1 MQYVYNPYDDPYST
15 MMYAT
20 YTASSPTVPTY
31 SLQQT
36 LLSLSDQ
43 QSRIHAQREALAA
56 EERRLRHLR
65 SATLK
70 RLRAQRYREV
80 LQEPDLENIIE
91 SVLARNR
98 GQDEAMRES
107 VMYASP
113 QRRECGCADDGVR
126 RTILSTANA
135 KKMERGLP
143 SSAMEFEREIRV
155 REMLDPTPKSQSAQ
169 FQFYVHPQQHVHH
182 GPQHHQYPH
191 QHQFQGQQ
199 QQQQQFQ
206 GLKSPDLDY
215 ADTPV
220 VDELSGQQFQ
230 TFGQSGFGYV
240 PETPSL
246 PNKRGSRRDSTIRRD
261 SQSPPFTAEDTT
273 TSIDV
278 TQTLQS
284 FAVIRSK
291 LQSELAT
298 IPTSIRI
305 GMTPTPEDQKALHYH
320 ITRLEDLLDQVDS
333 ISLPSADPDDLATTR
348 RARRE
353 VVTEIVAAIDGIEQ
367 HVQPSTPKAGSV
379 LDQGSDS
386 EGENELIDMEIQ
398 RVIRET
404 LARKKDEESSGLSY
418 TGSGRR
424 SVTVEDA
431 YDEEY

>member
-1 MQYVYNPYDDPYST
+1 MQSVYDPYDDPYST
-15 MMYAT
+15 TMYTT

-31 SLQQT
+31 SLQQR
-36 LLSLSDQ
+36 LMSLSDQ
-43 QSRIHAQREALAA
+43 QSRIHAQREALAE

-65 SATLK
+65 SATLR

-80 LQEPDLENIIE
+80 LQEPDLEDIIE

-98 GQDEAMRES
+98 AEDQAMRES
-107 VMYASP
+107 VM
-113 QRRECGCADDGVR
+113 
-126 RTILSTANA
+126 TILCNANA

-143 SSAMEFEREIRV
+143 SSAREFQREIRV
-155 REMLDPTPKSQSAQ
+155 REMLDPTSRSPSGRLQ
-169 FQFYVHPQQHVHH
+169 FHVHPQQHVHH

-191 QHQFQGQQ
+191 QHQFQGQYQ

-206 GLKSPDLDY
+206 DMKSFDLGY

-220 VDELSGQQFQ
+220 IDELPTQQFQ
-230 TFGQSGFGYV
+230 TFGQSGLGYI

-261 SQSPPFTAEDTT
+261 SQTSPFTAETPTT

-278 TQTLQS
+278 TKTMQS
-284 FAVIRSK
+284 FAIIRGK

-305 GMTPTPEDQKALHYH
+305 GTVPTSEDQKALHHH
-320 ITRLEDLLDQVDS
+320 ISRLEDLLDQIDA
-333 ISLPSADPDDLATTR
+333 ISLPSLDPDDLATTR

-353 VVTEIVAAIDGIEQ
+353 IVTEIVAAIDGIEQ

-379 LDQGSDS
+379 REEGSDS

-398 RVIRET
+398 RAIRET

-418 TGSGRR
+418 SGSGRR
-424 SVTVEDA
+424 SVTVEDV
-431 YDEEY
+431 YDSEY